1 MGKVHVDLS
10 HLVAHQE
17 EPDLAEREAEVVF
30 LGVLVQLD
38 GTHAESHFDEDTD
51 TVKRDAELL
60 RKLGYGD
67 ALLAGATDFFKD
79 PHVAQGLGCMETEGS
94 ECDFLGFELGV
105 RGRNF
110 VLEVVVEHGFCFG

>member
-1 MGKVHVDLS
+1 MVEAEPALLLLVGQLREALVDRLPVAEVLEARGLAVSDGFLEVLGTQVADVFGKVHVDLS

-60 RKLGYGD
+60 
-67 ALLAGATDFFKD
+67 
-79 PHVAQGLGCMETEGS
+79 
-94 ECDFLGFELGV
+94 
-105 RGRNF
+105 
-110 VLEVVVEHGFCFG
+110 